1 MKKIVFAMLLM
12 TGITVVAQRDD
23 IRGRENHMK
32 DLSTEQMATLQTKK
46 MTLALDLN
54 EEQQRKM
61 KSLLATHIAARK
73 AKMEAHKAKKEN
85 GEKLRADEKYTLQV
99 ARLDAQIA
107 HKQGL
112 KTLLTEA
119 QYNKWE
125 KMQHKSQKH
134 RKGRTKEGRKR
145 KK

>member
-1 MKKIVFAMLLM
+1 MLLM

-73 AKMEAHKAKKEN
+73 AKMETHKAKKEN
-85 GEKLRADEKYTLQV
+85 GEKLSADEKYTLQV

-107 HKQGL
+107 HKQEL

-134 RKGRTKEGRKR
+134 RKDRKDRTKEGRKR